1 MSESSIWTSR
11 CKPENQLL
19 IVEWVFLFINFRERT
34 VMAMAI
40 DTKVTEEEIRK
51 VYAEVVRG
59 NVLSIVHRP
68 SNRVVLQVVIY
79 PQGDMAITHRF
90 YMDLAKRLLKYC
102 KEVYVDLYPN
112 NRR

>member
-1 MSESSIWTSR
+1 
-11 CKPENQLL
+11 
-19 IVEWVFLFINFRERT
+19 
-34 VMAMAI
+34 MAMAI

-51 VYAEVVRG
+51 VYAEVMRG

>member
-1 MSESSIWTSR
+1 
-11 CKPENQLL
+11 
-19 IVEWVFLFINFRERT
+19 
-34 VMAMAI
+34 MAI

-112 NRR
+112 NRRKESVRKRLDRVNPVSSFFHAVWYG

>member
-1 MSESSIWTSR
+1 
-11 CKPENQLL
+11 
-19 IVEWVFLFINFRERT
+19 
-34 VMAMAI
+34 MAI

-90 YMDLAKRLLKYC
+90 YMDLC
-102 KEVYVDLYPN
+102 KVSVEVLQRGVCGSVSE
-112 NRR
+112 

>member
-1 MSESSIWTSR
+1 
-11 CKPENQLL
+11 
-19 IVEWVFLFINFRERT
+19 
-34 VMAMAI
+34 MAMAI

-79 PQGDMAITHRF
+79 PQGGYGNHA
-90 YMDLAKRLLKYC
+90 
-102 KEVYVDLYPN
+102 
-112 NRR
+112 

>member
-1 MSESSIWTSR
+1 
-11 CKPENQLL
+11 
-19 IVEWVFLFINFRERT
+19 
-34 VMAMAI
+34 MAMAI

-79 PQGDMAITHRF
+79 PQGDMQSRIDSTWI
-90 YMDLAKRLLKYC
+90 LQSVC
-102 KEVYVDLYPN
+102 
-112 NRR
+112 

>member
-1 MSESSIWTSR
+1 M
-11 CKPENQLL
+11 
-19 IVEWVFLFINFRERT
+19 LFIGKHHEKKTLGKPCLTPFFTYFFSNFSIFFSYPAEAT
-34 VMAMAI
+34 
-40 DTKVTEEEIRK
+40 VTEEEIRK

-90 YMDLAKRLLKYC
+90 YMDIAKRLLKYC
-102 KEVYVDLYPN
+102 KEVYVDLYPQ